1 MNNFSQNIDNMVSKI
16 LNEEITKKTK
26 EMVNKIEEELK
37 GGQKKLDKNKNGR
50 LDSADFKM
58 LRSMKKKETK
68 EEKKVCEQC
77 GGGMTEGECSECGY
91 SSMRED
97 WNEEVEEGNAFSGAL
112 NKAKEEGKKSFEVD
126 GKTYPVREGKEKWI
140 QKTNMK
146 KGALHKKLG
155 IPEDETIPVSKLKSL
170 KKELQAKGEG
180 DKKMSAADLK
190 LLKQVNMALNLKSIK
205 ENRNSLQL
213 TETEMVDLIES
224 LVVEQK
230 KKEETEVK
238 VQKVTEKLKDN
249 ISKKYVSGLA
259 KMEKNL
265 KASKKGEEDY
275 IKSVTAKMKDYL
287 KTGSKG
293 DYEMNPTQ
301 FPMGNG
307 ELGEMDKKAYKASD
321 AVEEYIQ
328 AFAYPGL
335 EDNHYDEIKP
345 NEEWMEKNIEGSSET
360 GNNPKWAN
368 AVETG
373 LGKRVNEKR
382 KKALYDKEKQRSYNR
397 VKQPVDQAGESS
409 GEKTLDKMFAKL
421 ESMDEKSE
429 KLINEEFD
437 KMKHL
442 MGYNKKTQ

>member
-1 MNNFSQNIDNMVSKI
+1 MNNFSQKIDNMISKI
-16 LNEEITKKTK
+16 LMEEIDKKSEQIVK
-26 EMVNKIEEELK
+26 KVEEELK
-37 GGQKKLDKNKNGR
+37 GGQKNLDVAKPKGKLDA
-50 LDSADFKM
+50 ADFKM
-58 LRSMKKKETK
+58 LRSMKKKETN
-68 EEKKVCEQC
+68 EEKEMCEQC
-77 GGGMTEGECSECGY
+77 GGQMSEGECSECG
-91 SSMRED
+91 SVGVFED
-97 WNEEVEEGNAFSGAL
+97 WNEEVGEGNAFTGAL
-112 NKAKEEGKKSFEVD
+112 SKAKEQGKDSFEVD
-126 GKTYPVREGKEKWI
+126 GKKYQVKEAKEKWI
-140 QKTNMK
+140 QKTGMK

-180 DKKMSAADLK
+180 DKKMSASDLK

-205 ENRNSLQL
+205 ENKNTLQL
-213 TETEMVDLIES
+213 TESEMVDFLES
-224 LVVEQK
+224 FIIEQK
-230 KKEETEVK
+230 KKEENEEK
-238 VQKVTEKLKDN
+238 VKDN
-249 ISKKYVSGLA
+249 ITKKYVSGLA
-259 KMEKNL
+259 KTEKSL
-265 KASKKGEEDY
+265 KSSKKQEDDY
-275 IKSVTAKMKDYL
+275 IKSVTKKMKDYL

-293 DYEMNPTQ
+293 DYEMNPTD

-345 NEEWMEKNIEGSSET
+345 NEEWMENNIEGSSKT

-382 KKALYDKEKQRSYNR
+382 KKALYDKEKQRSYKR

-421 ESMDEKSE
+421 ESTESKNE
-429 KLINEEFD
+429 KLISEEFD

>member
-1 MNNFSQNIDNMVSKI
+1 
-16 LNEEITKKTK
+16 
-26 EMVNKIEEELK
+26 
-37 GGQKKLDKNKNGR
+37 
-50 LDSADFKM
+50 
-58 LRSMKKKETK
+58 
-68 EEKKVCEQC
+68 
-77 GGGMTEGECSECGY
+77 
-91 SSMRED
+91 
-97 WNEEVEEGNAFSGAL
+97 
-112 NKAKEEGKKSFEVD
+112 
-126 GKTYPVREGKEKWI
+126 
-140 QKTNMK
+140 
-146 KGALHKKLG
+146 
-155 IPEDETIPVSKLKSL
+155 
-170 KKELQAKGEG
+170 
-180 DKKMSAADLK
+180 
-190 LLKQVNMALNLKSIK
+190 
-205 ENRNSLQL
+205 
-213 TETEMVDLIES
+213 
-224 LVVEQK
+224 
-230 KKEETEVK
+230 
-238 VQKVTEKLKDN
+238 
-249 ISKKYVSGLA
+249 
-259 KMEKNL
+259 
-265 KASKKGEEDY
+265 
-275 IKSVTAKMKDYL
+275 MKDYL

-293 DYEMNPTQ
+293 EYEMNPTQ

-307 ELGEMDKKAYKASD
+307 ELGEMDKKTYKASD

-397 VKQPVDQAGESS
+397 VKQPVDQAGEGS

>member
-1 MNNFSQNIDNMVSKI
+1 MDNFSKKIDNMISQI
-16 LNEEITKKTK
+16 LMEEIDKKSEQIVK
-26 EMVNKIEEELK
+26 KVEEELK
-37 GGQKKLDKNKNGR
+37 GGQKKLDKNKNGKI
-50 LDSADFKM
+50 DAADFKM
-58 LRSMKKKETK
+58 LRSMKKKETNEGK
-68 EEKKVCEQC
+68 GMCEQC
-77 GGGMTEGECSECGY
+77 GGQVSEGECIECGSVGVY
-91 SSMRED
+91 
-97 WNEEVEEGNAFSGAL
+97 EESDSEFGEGNAFTGAL
-112 NKAKEEGKKSFEVD
+112 SKAKEQGKDSFEVD
-126 GKTYPVREGKEKWI
+126 GKKYQVKEAKEKWI

-180 DKKMSAADLK
+180 NKKMSAADLK

-205 ENRNSLQL
+205 ENKNTLQL
-213 TETEMVDLIES
+213 TESEMVDFIENFI
-224 LVVEQK
+224 VEQK
-230 KKEETEVK
+230 KKENEVI
-238 VQKVTEKLKDN
+238 EKLKDN

-259 KMEKNL
+259 KTEKSL
-265 KASKKGEEDY
+265 KSSKKEEDDY
-275 IKSVTAKMKDYL
+275 ISSVTKKMKEYL

-293 DYEMNPTQ
+293 DYEMNPTN

-345 NEEWMEKNIEGSSET
+345 NEEWMKDNIEGSSKT

-397 VKQPVDQAGESS
+397 VKQPVDQAGENS

-421 ESMDEKSE
+421 ESTESKNE
-429 KLINEEFD
+429 KLISEEFD

>member
-1 MNNFSQNIDNMVSKI
+1 MDNFSKKIDNMISQI
-16 LNEEITKKTK
+16 LMEEIDKKSEQIVK
-26 EMVNKIEEELK
+26 KVEEELK
-37 GGQKKLDKNKNGR
+37 GGQKNLDKNKNGKI
-50 LDSADFKM
+50 DAADFKM
-58 LRSMKKKETK
+58 LRSMKKKETN
-68 EEKKVCEQC
+68 EEKEMCEQC
-77 GGGMTEGECSECGY
+77 GGKMSEGECSECGSVGVY
-91 SSMRED
+91 ED
-97 WNEEVEEGNAFSGAL
+97 WNEEVEEGNAFTGAL
-112 NKAKEEGKKSFEVD
+112 SKAKEQGKDSFEVD
-126 GKTYPVREGKEKWI
+126 GKKYQVKEAKEKWI

-180 DKKMSAADLK
+180 NKKMSTADLK

-205 ENRNSLQL
+205 ENKNTLQL
-213 TETEMVDLIES
+213 TESEMVDFIENFI
-224 LVVEQK
+224 VEQK
-230 KKEETEVK
+230 KKENEVI
-238 VQKVTEKLKDN
+238 EKLKDN

-259 KMEKNL
+259 KTEKSL
-265 KASKKGEEDY
+265 KSSKKEEDDY
-275 IKSVTAKMKDYL
+275 ISSVTKKMKEYL

-293 DYEMNPTQ
+293 DYEMNPTS

-345 NEEWMEKNIEGSSET
+345 NEEWMKDNIEGSSKT

-397 VKQPVDQAGESS
+397 VKQPVDQAGENS

-421 ESMDEKSE
+421 ESTESKNE
-429 KLINEEFD
+429 KLISEEFD